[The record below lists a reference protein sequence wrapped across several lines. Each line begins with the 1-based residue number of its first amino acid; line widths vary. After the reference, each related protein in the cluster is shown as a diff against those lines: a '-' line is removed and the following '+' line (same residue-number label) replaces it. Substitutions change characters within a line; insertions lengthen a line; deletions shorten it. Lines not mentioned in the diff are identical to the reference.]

1 MTEFKII
8 SKKEY
13 LRNNKRPDQEEVWD
27 NISFSWKEFRQGK
40 IPVVVEFLKD
50 KKGKVIDLGCGT
62 GRNMIASKDL
72 EYYGFDT
79 SSCQLGKAISYADDN
94 KINAQFFKMSAHKLS
109 KKDFKK
115 DMFDCGLFIATLHC
129 LENSDKRL
137 RALNELYR
145 VLKPGAE
152 ALISVWNSEDKR
164 FDKVRQ
170 EKDIYMSWKYG
181 GKTYMRYYYL
191 YSEEELLDL
200 LKKIGF
206 KILEV
211 WNKDAEHYTDRF
223 SKKNLIV
230 RVKK

>member
-13 LRNNKRPDQEEVWD
+13 LKNNKRPDQEEVWD
-27 NISFSWKEFRQGK
+27 NISDLW
-40 IPVVVEFLKD
+40 VEYKKMPFFNVEDFLKN
-50 KKGKVIDLGCGT
+50 KKGKIIDLGCGT

-72 EYYGFDT
+72 EYYGVDT
-79 SSCQLGKAISYADDN
+79 SSCQLGKAISFSEDN

-115 DMFDCGLFIATLHC
+115 DMFDCGLFIAALHC

-164 FDKVRQ
+164 FDSVRN
-170 EKDIYMSWKYG
+170 EKDIYMSWKYEG
-181 GKTYMRYYYL
+181 NVYMRYYYL
-191 YSEEELLDL
+191 FDKKELIDL
-200 LKKIGF
+200 IERAGF
-206 KILEV
+206 EILEIYDKG
-211 WNKDAEHYTDRF
+211 NDRF

-230 RVKK
+230 RVRK